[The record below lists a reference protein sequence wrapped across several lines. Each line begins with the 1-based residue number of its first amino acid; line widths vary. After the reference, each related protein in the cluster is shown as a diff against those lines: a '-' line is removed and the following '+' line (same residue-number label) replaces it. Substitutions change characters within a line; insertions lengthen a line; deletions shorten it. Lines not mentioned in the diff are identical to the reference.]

1 MEAAYNFIFEHEN
14 DDILENLEL
23 LDNIVRR
30 PKTYKERRDYFEEYD
45 DVDFRTRFRLSKESC
60 LDVLQMI
67 EDKLEYPSN
76 RNKSIS
82 PINQLL
88 LTLRYY
94 ATGSQQI
101 TMGDYCGMSKSTSHR
116 IIHRVTVAIASLGR
130 QFIKFPASEEEVK
143 KEQLQFYNIA
153 RFPKALGALDCTHIR
168 IRSPGGENG
177 EHFRNRKGYMSI
189 NVQAIGNAN
198 LEILDLVAR
207 WPGSNHDQTI
217 WNGSYRNTIF
227 ESGQY
232 GDAFLLADSG
242 YMNRPYI
249 MMPLQN
255 PLTPEERLYN
265 ESQIRSRN
273 PIERLFGIWK
283 RRFPVLALG
292 IQVQLKNCL
301 PIIVA
306 TAVLHNILIK
316 AKEELPSDDPEIQLP
331 APWDD
336 LIEQGHIR
344 EHRHNDNINRDINP
358 VRRSLINNYFKS
370 LHLQSL

>member
-116 IIHRVTVAIASLGR
+116 IIHRVTVAIASL
-130 QFIKFPASEEEVK
+130 
-143 KEQLQFYNIA
+143 
-153 RFPKALGALDCTHIR
+153 
-168 IRSPGGENG
+168 
-177 EHFRNRKGYMSI
+177 
-189 NVQAIGNAN
+189 
-198 LEILDLVAR
+198 
-207 WPGSNHDQTI
+207 
-217 WNGSYRNTIF
+217 
-227 ESGQY
+227 
-232 GDAFLLADSG
+232 
-242 YMNRPYI
+242 
-249 MMPLQN
+249 
-255 PLTPEERLYN
+255 EERLYN